1 MLVHFG
7 KLFGCSLGTWHFVFS
22 RYLIQRNECS
32 RPPKIS
38 IRIFTAASLIGGPA
52 SDKAVYANTVPCR
65 LKNRQDCS
73 TVREARIGVTCGGRG
88 GGRRGRLPW
97 GGGKETAGGTEVFYV
112 LTSWVF
118 M

>member
-73 TVREARIGVTCGGRG
+73 TVREARIGLPVAAGVGGVG
-88 GGRRGRLPW
+88 GGFPGEVGRKLLV
-97 GGGKETAGGTEVFYV
+97 GRKC
-112 LTSWVF
+112 S
-118 M
+118 MS